1 MNFLFTTVLVLLI
14 VAPGLIFFK
23 TYFSGELNIRHTRL
37 TVTDQAFYSVVPAIL
52 LHLIIVWFGKITGH
66 FYVDFEILGVLLMG
80 AKDDLTIKMAFK
92 LIYNDLGKL
101 LQYQF
106 VVCFLAGSIGWLLHL
121 AVLRFRLDSMFDIFK
136 FDNPWFYLAKGEE
149 FGKEVEFVIV
159 DILIKGK
166 ENNVLYT
173 GLLTRF
179 QLAADGGLDSIYIGG
194 AKRKL
199 VNTDPRVKVEVAKS
213 NASDAYGRITRLLSK
228 DAPKQETYNE
238 YYPVDG
244 NLLVIPY
251 KEVINI
257 NFTYYGEDT
266 DTSDSSDAF
275 EISV

>member
-1 MNFLFTTVLVLLI
+1 MLLI

-52 LHLIIVWFGKITGH
+52 LHLIIVWFGKITGR

-106 VVCFLAGSIGWLLHL
+106 VVCILAGLIGWLLHL

-159 DILIKGK
+159 DILINKGK
-166 ENNVLYT
+166 
-173 GLLTRF
+173 
-179 QLAADGGLDSIYIGG
+179 
-194 AKRKL
+194 RK
-199 VNTDPRVKVEVAKS
+199 
-213 NASDAYGRITRLLSK
+213 
-228 DAPKQETYNE
+228 
-238 YYPVDG
+238 
-244 NLLVIPY
+244 
-251 KEVINI
+251 
-257 NFTYYGEDT
+257 
-266 DTSDSSDAF
+266 
-275 EISV
+275 